1 MKTKPVYIVLS
12 LFIFFAVFSYFD
24 SFEYIESKL
33 ADKIFVRSKL
43 ENKYETSKV
52 DTSNIIIIGID
63 DLSLEKLGRW
73 PWPRSYHA
81 KLIDIISKGNPAAI
95 GIDIMFSENSN
106 DAEEDISFAKA
117 IEKANNVVLSEYGI
131 FEETSKLGEIN
142 AYDLI
147 EPIEEIKNKAS
158 VGHINVFTD
167 EDGVVRRE
175 LVEFQYQDEDIKSF
189 DYKIYN
195 TYLRNTKQ
203 DVDKIKVTKDK
214 SNRRY
219 IDFIGKGRDGIA
231 DITQNT
237 DNIYTIPSKFK
248 YISFSAVLEGQ
259 IYPEIF
265 KDKIVLIGPYTLG
278 IDDYYN
284 TPMDIQE
291 RIYGVEIHANIIQ
304 SYLNNS
310 FKQNV
315 SDYFNFVILLIF
327 SLIGFMLF
335 KMNRQIKGIFVVIP
349 CIYIYLYIAKKIYSA
364 GFRVDL
370 IYPIGLLI
378 LIYLVAWILNY
389 ISEIIERKRITN
401 IFGKYVAP
409 QVVNEIIKG
418 GEDGL
423 KLGGTRREIT
433 TLFVDIRGFTPL
445 SEKAQPEEVV
455 HILNDYLELCEQ
467 SVFKYG
473 GTVDKF
479 IGDAT
484 MAIFNAPLDLNEH
497 AFKAVQ
503 TAWNMK
509 IGSQILQETL
519 QEKFGHTVQFGIGIN
534 TGDAVVGNIGSKH
547 RMDYTAIGDAVN
559 TAARLESNA
568 KGGQILMSKDTYE
581 IVKDKIEAK
590 YLGEIKV
597 KGKVNG
603 VPIYELEGIREE
615 YEKM

>member
-1 MKTKPVYIVLS
+1 MKRKSLYIVLS

-24 SFEYIESKL
+24 SFEYVESKL
-33 ADKIFVRSKL
+33 GDAIFTRSKL
-43 ENKYETSKV
+43 KNKSEMSKV

-63 DLSLEKLGRW
+63 DLSLEKLGQW

-81 KLIDIISKGNPAAI
+81 KLVDIISKGNPAAI
-95 GIDIMFSENSN
+95 GIDIIFSESSN
-106 DAEEDISFAKA
+106 DINEDIAFAKA
-117 IEKANNVVLSEYGI
+117 IEKSNKVVLSQYGI
-131 FEETSKLGEIN
+131 FEETSKLGQIN

-147 EPIEEIKNKAS
+147 EPIEDLKNKAS

-167 EDGVVRRE
+167 KDGVVRRE
-175 LVEFQYQDEDIKSF
+175 LVDFKYENEDIKSF
-189 DYKIYN
+189 DYQIYN
-195 TYLRNTKQ
+195 KYLESTKK
-203 DVDKIKVTKDK
+203 DVDKIKVSKDK

-219 IDFIGKGRDGIA
+219 INFVGKARDNIA
-231 DITQNT
+231 DITRNT
-237 DNIYTIPSKFK
+237 DDLYTIPYKFK
-248 YISFSAVLEGQ
+248 YIPFSAVLEDQ

-278 IDDYYN
+278 IDDYYY
-284 TPMDIQE
+284 TPMDTQE

-304 SYLNNS
+304 SYIDNS
-310 FKQNV
+310 FKQNIP
-315 SDYFNFVILLIF
+315 DHFNIIILLIF
-327 SLIGFMLF
+327 SLIGFILF
-335 KMNRQIKGIFVVIP
+335 EIKRQTKVMFVVIP
-349 CIYIYLYIAKKIYSA
+349 CIYIYIYIAKRMYNQGVRIQ
-364 GFRVDL
+364 L

-378 LIYLVAWILNY
+378 SVYVVLWILNY

-418 GEDGL
+418 GEDVL

-445 SEKAQPEEVV
+445 SEKAQAEEVI
-455 HILNDYLELCEQ
+455 HILNDYLELCEE
-467 SVFKYG
+467 SVFKNG

-497 AFKAVQ
+497 AFKAVK
-503 TAWNMK
+503 TAWDMK
-509 IGSQILQETL
+509 IGSQILQDTL
-519 QEKFGHTVQFGIGIN
+519 QERFGHTVQFGIGIN

-547 RMDYTAIGDAVN
+547 RMDYTAIGDSVN

-581 IVKDKIEAK
+581 MVKDKIEAK

-603 VPIYELEGIREE
+603 VLIYELEGIKEE
-615 YEKM
+615 YEEM